1 MKSIALTIFALAVTA
16 CATTQSQERVVSEGV
31 ILPNYMCAKRGVAAA
46 SNDPVGQRMICEM
59 EELVGT
65 HLPRCVC
72 RDEKQIVADR
82 EDSQQTVLDMEQ
94 HKCISNGGATCGH

>member
-1 MKSIALTIFALAVTA
+1 MTARTRLLVIFAVGAGA
-16 CATTQSQERVVSEGV
+16 CSTTRSQERVVSEGV
-31 ILPNYMCAKRGVAAA
+31 ILPNYMCAKRGVSAA
-46 SNDPVGQRMICEM
+46 SNDPMGQRMICEF

-82 EDSQQTVLDMEQ
+82 EGSQQNVLDMLQ
-94 HKCISNGGATCGH
+94 HKCLYN